1 MDISDEELRDVYPD
15 FIESMKLAVKRGIY
29 KSLEEI
35 PDHYRENT
43 PEYAAILDRIIKL
56 YHSME

>member
-15 FIESMKLAVKRGIY
+15 FIESMKLAVKRGIC
-29 KSLEEI
+29 KSLDEI
-35 PDHYRENT
+35 PGRYLEDE
-43 PEYAAILDRIIKL
+43 PDYADLLEKVVAL